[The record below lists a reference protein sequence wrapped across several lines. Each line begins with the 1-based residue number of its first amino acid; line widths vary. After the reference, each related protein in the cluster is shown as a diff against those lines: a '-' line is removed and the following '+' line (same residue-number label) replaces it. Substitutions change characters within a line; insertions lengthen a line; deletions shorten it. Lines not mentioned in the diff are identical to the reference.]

1 MSTVSSVSSPE
12 PGSRVG
18 PPAWLIG
25 ATGLLA
31 VFASRCLRARRQQHD
46 LRRGLATTG
55 AVAA

>member
-31 VFASRCLRARRQQHD
+31 VGCLAM
-46 LRRGLATTG
+46 
-55 AVAA
+55 AVAETSLWMH